1 MRTLSPIARRV
12 WRLSSAAFW
21 IAVLVAGIIASLA
34 VDGASPWAWAV
45 PLGLGAAFVIVMP
58 ELRWRRW
65 RWDLTDDGI
74 DIRNGALTV
83 NRTLIPWVRVQ
94 HVETRRGLFE
104 QAFGLATV
112 IVHNA
117 AGAHTIPLLSQADAE
132 ELRERI
138 ARRADTDT
146 DLGSDPLHA
155 ADADSHGSRSG
166 SDPS

>member
-1 MRTLSPIARRV
+1 VRQLSPIARRV

-21 IAVLVAGIIASLA
+21 LVVLIAGVVVSLLV
-34 VDGASPWAWAV
+34 DEASPWAWAV
-45 PLGLGAAFVIVMP
+45 PLGLGAAFVAVLP

-65 RWDLTDDGI
+65 RWDLTAEGI
-74 DIRNGALTV
+74 DIQHGALTV

-94 HVETRRGLFE
+94 HVETQRGLFD

-117 AGAHTIPLLSQADAE
+117 AGSHTIPMLAQADAE

-138 ARRADTDT
+138 AARAKTD
-146 DLGSDPLHA
+146 DDE
-155 ADADSHGSRSG
+155 
-166 SDPS
+166 